1 LDLLPKESREK
12 YACSAG
18 GIQEMDMMKKKLP
31 ANYGRCRFGLLT
43 YLLLNTQSVI
53 F

>member
-18 GIQEMDMMKKKLP
+18 GIQEMDMMEKK
-31 ANYGRCRFGLLT
+31 CQQIMEDVGLA
-43 YLLLNTQSVI
+43 Y
-53 F
+53 